1 MTKTKWVVKLEQH
14 YPDCKFFI
22 SDFGF
27 NACKHIENRGK
38 KCNYENCPIKE
49 EEK

>member
-1 MTKTKWVVKLEQH
+1 MTKTKWVVKFEQN
-14 YPDCKFFI
+14 YEECKFLFA
-22 SDFGF
+22 DLGF
-27 NACKHIENRGK
+27 CACKHIENRGK